1 MQRKRQGAQHCFAH
15 KRILSSL
22 LRPGSYATPICDFW
36 SLHWQRSAPNLRDSY
51 EKRQGLLIQRHNP
64 GHCRN
69 PIQFTELFF
78 FFLVQ
83 KHKNGCCADNRPHR
97 EGLEAALQQTRL
109 LYECWAFGLKELP
122 RKGKKNKTP
131 ALDKTGIFS
140 ISTPSRIYQFRDD
153 KSNLTVLRQTWC
165 LGMR

>member
-69 PIQFTELFF
+69 PIQFTEHFF
-78 FFLVQ
+78 SSCRSIKMDAVQ
-83 KHKNGCCADNRPHR
+83 TTGHIEKDWKWHCNRPDCSMNA
-97 EGLEAALQQTRL
+97 GLSGWKNYLA
-109 LYECWAFGLKELP
+109 KE
-122 RKGKKNKTP
+122 KKKTP

-165 LGMR
+165 LGMC